1 MSYKESDVLDLMR
14 KYPAEIEFRGGCFE
28 VFGLALKEFE
38 VLSKGEWSLE
48 NYNVSLNVGCD
59 GEVVVVSF
67 VPDVAFSIDGVPF
80 EVADQGMYVNG
91 RGVVYA
97 YDISEK
103 RLLKTI
109 YMR

>member
-1 MSYKESDVLDLMR
+1 MSYKESDVLELMR
-14 KYPAEIEFRGGCFE
+14 KHPAEVEFRGGCFE

-38 VLSKGEWSLE
+38 ALSKGEWSLKK
-48 NYNVSLNVGCD
+48 YNVSINVGCD
-59 GEVVVVSF
+59 GGVMVVSF
-67 VPDVAFSIDGVPF
+67 VPDVAFNVGGVPF

-103 RLLKTI
+103 RLLKAI